1 VSLQYGSGNCPFVDS
16 GVGQRSLFIAMAN
29 QMTHTPVPYRPWA
42 VWLLR
47 LLLIPIAGAT
57 GAMVFGL
64 YTVLATGRL
73 GSPGRNFGP
82 ASNTIVFDDSPVW
95 FSIFFVLYAVVAAIL
110 VVGTLALARL
120 ALRRRPE
127 HR

>member
-1 VSLQYGSGNCPFVDS
+1 VILQYRSGNYPFVDTRA
-16 GVGQRSLFIAMAN
+16 GQRSLFIAMAN

-64 YTVLATGRL
+64 YTVLSTGR
-73 GSPGRNFGP
+73 P
-82 ASNTIVFDDSPVW
+82 ADRPTGFT
-95 FSIFFVLYAVVAAIL
+95 
-110 VVGTLALARL
+110 GTKLRAREQYDR
-120 ALRRRPE
+120 LRR
-127 HR
+127 